1 MKKATALLLTVI
13 LVLPLAACGAQ
24 RSAYQ
29 SLPGE
34 VAVGAPEMDN
44 MESGASST
52 DTIQPEVTVPG
63 EEIYADPDAKIIR
76 TAEVTIQ
83 TLEFDQAV
91 AQLAALTEA
100 NGGYYETAQVDSGSY
115 FSSAPRRTAYYVVR
129 IPRENF
135 NAFRDGAEGVGHV
148 YSYVENSRNVSESYY
163 DTEAR
168 LETLEIKRERLLA
181 LLEQAEAM
189 EDIISLEN
197 ALSDVQYEI
206 DQYTTTLRKYD
217 SLIGYS
223 TFTVHLDE
231 VTRIQE
237 EPGVQEGF
245 GARLLASL
253 QQGLAD
259 FGAGVESAVLWLAR
273 NLIALV
279 LLAAIIAVAVVLA
292 VRARR
297 KRRTKKAAVREE
309 KQP

>member
-1 MKKATALLLTVI
+1 MKKATALLLTML
-13 LVLPLAACGAQ
+13 LVLTLAACGAQ

-44 MESGASST
+44 MESGASSA

-217 SLIGYS
+217 SLIGYA
-223 TFTVHLDE
+223 TITVFL
-231 VTRIQE
+231 Q
-237 EPGVQEGF
+237 
-245 GARLLASL
+245 ASL

>member
-13 LVLPLAACGAQ
+13 LVLPLAACGTE

-129 IPRENF
+129 IPPGEFQRLPG
-135 NAFRDGAEGVGHV
+135 RGRGRGACLQLCGEQPQ
-148 YSYVENSRNVSESYY
+148 
-163 DTEAR
+163 R
-168 LETLEIKRERLLA
+168 LGELL
-181 LLEQAEAM
+181 
-189 EDIISLEN
+189 
-197 ALSDVQYEI
+197 
-206 DQYTTTLRKYD
+206 
-217 SLIGYS
+217 
-223 TFTVHLDE
+223 
-231 VTRIQE
+231 
-237 EPGVQEGF
+237 
-245 GARLLASL
+245 
-253 QQGLAD
+253 
-259 FGAGVESAVLWLAR
+259 
-273 NLIALV
+273 
-279 LLAAIIAVAVVLA
+279 
-292 VRARR
+292 
-297 KRRTKKAAVREE
+297 
-309 KQP
+309 